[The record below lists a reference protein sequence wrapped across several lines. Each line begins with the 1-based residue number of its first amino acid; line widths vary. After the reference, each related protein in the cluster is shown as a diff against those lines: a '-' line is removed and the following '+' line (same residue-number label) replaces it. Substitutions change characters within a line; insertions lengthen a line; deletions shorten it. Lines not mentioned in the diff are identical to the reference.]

1 MVTSSF
7 RPPVPKKIVPVNL
20 YNPHA
25 EVDDEKKKPNPGPGT
40 YCVPTQFFNPDNHLD
55 VDKTIPNVGGKVY
68 VDNNLDRFG
77 QQILPRK
84 PRDLV
89 PGPGEYQVQ
98 QSAEE
103 PITSKGGYIPQAP
116 LMDIAA
122 DSKGI
127 PGPAF
132 YNATIEP
139 KKISFLF
146 NAAEKWT
153 N

>member
-1 MVTSSF
+1 M
-7 RPPVPKKIVPVNL
+7 
-20 YNPHA
+20 
-25 EVDDEKKKPNPGPGT
+25 
-40 YCVPTQFFNPDNHLD
+40 
-55 VDKTIPNVGGKVY
+55 DKMIPNIGGKVY

-89 PGPGEYQVQ
+89 PGPGEYETMAHV
-98 QSAEE
+98 EE
-103 PITSKGGYIPQAP
+103 PVITKGGFISQT
-116 LMDIAA
+116 MHQDIANN
-122 DSKGI
+122 GN

-132 YNATIEP
+132 YNAALEP

-153 N
+153 T

>member
-1 MVTSSF
+1 M
-7 RPPVPKKIVPVNL
+7 PKKIVPVNL

-25 EVDDEKKKPNPGPGT
+25 EVDDEKKKPIPGPGT
-40 YCVPTQFFNPDNHLD
+40 YSVPTQFFNPDNHLD

-98 QSAEE
+98 HSAEE
-103 PITSKGGYIPQAP
+103 PIISKGGYIP
-116 LMDIAA
+116 
-122 DSKGI
+122 
-127 PGPAF
+127 
-132 YNATIEP
+132 
-139 KKISFLF
+139 
-146 NAAEKWT
+146 
-153 N
+153 